1 MRRLAG
7 ATALFACAVLAG
19 CGAPDK
25 LSERDGTA
33 LLDAREV
40 IDGTI
45 DNEETLRTSSEEARR
60 IRRRVQKI
68 VSRGAFETEPLDEF
82 GLAALGELREI
93 VPGLAETDAQG
104 VVESLDRPGT
114 RAFLRYATSDAERAL
129 LKPANDEVFAIEEVI
144 RDAEPGPDT
153 DIPPRKGGSLDLT
166 VDEYLRGTERD
177 LKPIW
182 PNLAKRLA
190 TLRANL

>member
-7 ATALFACAVLAG
+7 ATALLACAILAG
-19 CGAPDK
+19 CGAPER
-25 LSERDGTA
+25 LSEREGTA

-45 DNEETLRTSSEEARR
+45 DNAETLRTSPEEARR

-68 VSRGAFETEPLDEF
+68 VSRGAFEQAPLDEF
-82 GLAALGELREI
+82 GLAALGELREV
-93 VPGLAETDAQG
+93 VPGLAETDADG
-104 VVESLDRPGT
+104 VVESLDRPAT
-114 RAFLRYATSDAERAL
+114 RAFLRYATSDAQRAL

-144 RDAEPGPDT
+144 RKAEPGPDT
-153 DIPPRKGGSLDLT
+153 EIPPRRGESLDLT

-182 PNLAKRLA
+182 PDLARRLA
-190 TLRANL
+190 TLRDGL

>member
-7 ATALFACAVLAG
+7 ATALLACAILAG
-19 CGAPDK
+19 CGAPEK
-25 LSERDGTA
+25 LSEPDGTA

-40 IDGTI
+40 LDSTI
-45 DNEETLRTSSEEARR
+45 DTEETLRTSPEEARR
-60 IRRRVQKI
+60 TRRRVQKI

>member
-7 ATALFACAVLAG
+7 ATALLACAILAG
-19 CGAPDK
+19 CGAPER
-25 LSERDGTA
+25 LSEREGTA

-45 DNEETLRTSSEEARR
+45 DNAETLRTSPEEARR
-60 IRRRVQKI
+60 IRREVQKI
-68 VSRGAFETEPLDEF
+68 VSRGAFETAPLDEF

-104 VVESLDRPGT
+104 VVESLDRPAT
-114 RAFLRYATSDAERAL
+114 RAFLRYATSDAKRAL
-129 LKPANDEVFAIEEVI
+129 RKPANDEVFAIEEVI
-144 RDAEPGPDT
+144 RKAEPGPDS
-153 DIPPRKGGSLDLT
+153 DIPRGRTESPALT
-166 VDEYLRGTERD
+166 VDEFLRGTERD

-182 PNLAKRLA
+182 PDLARRLA
-190 TLRANL
+190 TLRGNL